1 VIQLPMFLT
10 ARSCRETIAVCQAI
24 QDAEGDVA
32 IDAGRLRFVDPFG
45 LTLLGA
51 SFHDLQ
57 AWKQRVFVHGLT
69 ADVGGY
75 LQRMDLFEG
84 IELRNCA
91 PAGRRRDRQDSL
103 VELTCIDDRNAA
115 SDAATRLVNAL
126 IGSVPC
132 TDRSESADE
141 MAGGTES
148 DRLSVLIQYLL
159 SELLENAV
167 THARRAGR
175 QNARVWIAGQY
186 YPTKDLVRL
195 AVTDNGCG
203 FLTTLRDHPLLRRQ
217 THRDAILIAMRP
229 RVSCNRDLGIHED
242 TVNQGVGLT
251 TVVRIAQA
259 AEGRALIV
267 SGNAYHDPTVAGG
280 LLPEGVFWQGVAVA
294 LEISRVKLGSVR
306 IPALLPTLG
315 AVPPVTIRFE

>member
-132 TDRSESADE
+132 TDRSESAD
-141 MAGGTES
+141 
-148 DRLSVLIQYLL
+148 
-159 SELLENAV
+159 
-167 THARRAGR
+167 
-175 QNARVWIAGQY
+175 
-186 YPTKDLVRL
+186 
-195 AVTDNGCG
+195 
-203 FLTTLRDHPLLRRQ
+203 
-217 THRDAILIAMRP
+217 
-229 RVSCNRDLGIHED
+229 
-242 TVNQGVGLT
+242 
-251 TVVRIAQA
+251 
-259 AEGRALIV
+259 
-267 SGNAYHDPTVAGG
+267 
-280 LLPEGVFWQGVAVA
+280 
-294 LEISRVKLGSVR
+294 
-306 IPALLPTLG
+306 
-315 AVPPVTIRFE
+315 